1 MQLACWVLLAGATSM
16 VGWVFCRMAA
26 AAFRALYE
34 PPALVLHPPR
44 RRACVSALVP
54 VALCP
59 GVHAAATEARR
70 RSRAGG
76 GGGRGNMRVGRVGGV
91 AVAAARL
98 LRGCRTFCRRL
109 RAPSSRR
116 RGGAAGC
123 ACLTHVAALRRDCES
138 NVRGAQEVLTASDHR
153 VP

>member
-34 PPALVLHPPR
+34 PPALVLPPPR

-91 AVAAARL
+91 AVAAAHVCMYEYMYLSIRWS
-98 LRGCRTFCRRL
+98 GMHSQV
-109 RAPSSRR
+109 SSH
-116 RGGAAGC
+116 GPYISTAAMH
-123 ACLTHVAALRRDCES
+123 CLHARSVTQCNFPTQAYSSIA
-138 NVRGAQEVLTASDHR
+138 
-153 VP
+153 